1 MTLTKPDTTTSL
13 IGKWKTYPAYKDSG
27 MEWLGEIPEHW
38 EVRRLKYIARL
49 SYGDSLPADTR
60 AEGETTVFGSNGPV
74 GFHSEPNTLAP
85 ALVIG
90 RKGSFG
96 KINFSDHPC
105 FAIDTTYFIDSRN
118 SKENLRWLFYSL
130 SLLKLDS
137 ISEDS
142 AIPGLSRELTE
153 KQWLPVMPP
162 SEQCAIATF
171 LDRET
176 AKINTLI
183 AKKERLVEL
192 LQEKRAAL
200 ISQAV
205 TKGLDPAVPMNDSG
219 VDWLGEIPASWTI
232 NKIGIECIVKA
243 RLGWKGLKASEY
255 VDEGYIFLATP
266 NIKGRE
272 IDFQNVNYI
281 TAERYFESPEIMLK
295 VGDVLI
301 AKDGS
306 TLGIT
311 SVIRYLPNP
320 ATVNSSIAVI
330 RPDQSL
336 DSIFLYWFLSANYIQ
351 GFIQRMKDGMGVPHL
366 FQADLRKFVVLVPPL
381 TEQQA
386 IANYLDHETAKIDAL
401 ISRIREG
408 IEKLKEYSTAL
419 ISAAVTGKIDVRQA
433 IGNDRDTSSS

>member
-1 MTLTKPDTTTSL
+1 MTLTKPDVTSSL
-13 IGKWKTYPAYKDSG
+13 TGKWKSYPAYKDSG
-27 MEWLGEIPEHW
+27 VEWLGEIPEHW
-38 EVRRLKYIARL
+38 KVRRLKYIARL

-74 GFHSEPNTLAP
+74 GVHSEPNTLAP

-118 SKENLRWLFYSL
+118 SKENLRWLFYAL

-153 KQWLPVMPP
+153 KQWLPIMSL
-162 SEQCAIATF
+162 SEQRTIATF
-171 LDRET
+171 LDCET

-205 TKGLDPAVPMNDSG
+205 TKGLDPRVAMKDSG
-219 VDWLGEIPASWTI
+219 VEWLGEIPAHWEVK
-232 NKIGIECIVKA
+232 KIKRLCLVKRGASPRPIDDPIYFDDDGEYAWVRISDVTASVKYLLKTEQTLSSLGQSKSVCLEPGDLFLSIAGTVGKPIITQIKCCIHDGFVYFVGLKQNQEY
-243 RLGWKGLKASEY
+243 LFFVFSSGELYKGLGKLGTQLNLNTDTIGDIRIPIPPISE
-255 VDEGYIFLATP
+255 
-266 NIKGRE
+266 
-272 IDFQNVNYI
+272 QC
-281 TAERYFESPEIMLK
+281 
-295 VGDVLI
+295 
-301 AKDGS
+301 
-306 TLGIT
+306 
-311 SVIRYLPNP
+311 
-320 ATVNSSIAVI
+320 
-330 RPDQSL
+330 
-336 DSIFLYWFLSANYIQ
+336 
-351 GFIQRMKDGMGVPHL
+351 
-366 FQADLRKFVVLVPPL
+366 
-381 TEQQA
+381 A
-386 IANYLDHETAKIDAL
+386 IAAFIDRETAKIDAL

-419 ISAAVTGKIDVRQA
+419 ISAAVTGKIDVRGT
-433 IGNDRDTSSS
+433 IIDD

>member
-1 MTLTKPDTTTSL
+1 MIQTKPDTTTSL
-13 IGKWKTYPAYKDSG
+13 IGKWKSYPAYKDSG
-27 MEWLGEIPEHW
+27 VEWLGEIPEHW

-96 KINFSDHPC
+96 KINFSDQPC
-105 FAIDTTYFIDSRN
+105 FAIDTTYYIDSRN
-118 SKENLRWLFYSL
+118 SKANLRWLSYAL
-130 SLLKLDS
+130 LLLKLDS

-162 SEQCAIATF
+162 SEQQAIATF

-176 AKINTLI
+176 AKINALI

-205 TKGLDPAVPMNDSG
+205 TKGLDPTAPMKDSG
-219 VDWLGEIPASWTI
+219 IEWLGEIPAHW
-232 NKIGIECIVKA
+232 EVK
-243 RLGWKGLKASEY
+243 RVRDLTELLQTGPFGSQLHSSDY
-255 VDEGYIFLATP
+255 TP
-266 NIKGRE
+266 NGIPVINPSHLRNGRIYPDGDCAVNEETRSRLVRHELQEGDIIFARRGEMGRCALVTEIEKGWLCGTGSLLIRPR
-272 IDFQNVNYI
+272 INMASPLYLNMVLSTSGVKDWLLL
-281 TAERYFESPEIMLK
+281 ES
-295 VGDVLI
+295 V
-301 AKDGS
+301 GS
-306 TLGIT
+306 TMDNLNT
-311 SVIRYLPNP
+311 SI
-320 ATVNSSIAVI
+320 
-330 RPDQSL
+330 
-336 DSIFLYWFLSANYIQ
+336 LSRIP
-351 GFIQRMKDGMGVPHL
+351 VPT
-366 FQADLRKFVVLVPPL
+366 PPL
-381 TEQQA
+381 TEQNA
-386 IANYLDHETAKIDAL
+386 ITEHIDRELSKIDAL

-419 ISAAVTGKIDVRQA
+419 ISAAVTGKIDVR
-433 IGNDRDTSSS
+433 GNGDRQQVE